1 VDGGGNID
9 TLTLDGSG
17 LTLDLT
23 NISNIRI
30 QDIEKT
36 QSAALAPVLAPL

>member
-23 NISNIRI
+23 NISNTRI
-30 QDIEKT
+30 QDIEKILG
-36 QSAALAPVLAPL
+36 SA